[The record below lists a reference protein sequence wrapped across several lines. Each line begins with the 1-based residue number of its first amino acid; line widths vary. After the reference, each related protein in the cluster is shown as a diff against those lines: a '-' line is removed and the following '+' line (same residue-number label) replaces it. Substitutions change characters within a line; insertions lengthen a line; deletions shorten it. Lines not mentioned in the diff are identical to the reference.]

1 MSRSSNMEK
10 PSIYELINMVEQVN
24 NTSII
29 QFTESL
35 SKPISISSIIVL
47 SEIKKQKKCQPI
59 ELAKKLGYSKSSITA
74 ISTKLIN
81 ANHITSIADPHD
93 RRKTYFTITTEGLD
107 ILKEADKVGK
117 KYYET
122 IYSVL
127 TEQELAQYIH
137 IQRKLLH
144 HIKQ

>member
-1 MSRSSNMEK
+1 MEK

-29 QFTESL
+29 QYTDSL

-47 SEIKKQKKCQPI
+47 SEIKKRKTCQPI
-59 ELAKKLGYSKSSITA
+59 ELAKKLRYSKNSITA
-74 ISTKLIN
+74 ISNKLIR
-81 ANHITSIADPHD
+81 ASYITSIADPHD
-93 RRKTYFTITTEGLD
+93 RRKTYFTITTEGMD
-107 ILKEADKVGK
+107 ILKEAEILGQ

-127 TEQELAQYIH
+127 TEEELSQYIN
-137 IQRKLLH
+137 IQRKLLY

>member
-1 MSRSSNMEK
+1 MEK
-10 PSIYELINMVEQVN
+10 PSIYELINMIEQVN
-24 NTSII
+24 NESII

-47 SEIKKQKKCQPI
+47 SEIKKRKTCQPI

-74 ISTKLIN
+74 ISGKLIR
-81 ANHITSIADPHD
+81 ANYITSIADPHD
-93 RRKTYFTITTEGLD
+93 RRKTYFTITAEGMD
-107 ILKEADKVGK
+107 ILKEAEILGQ

-127 TEQELAQYIH
+127 TEEELAQFIQ
-137 IQRKLLH
+137 IQRKLLY

>member
-1 MSRSSNMEK
+1 MEK

-24 NTSII
+24 NASII
-29 QFTESL
+29 QYTDSL
-35 SKPISISSIIVL
+35 SKPIGISSIIVL
-47 SEIKKQKKCQPI
+47 SEIKKQKTCQPI

-74 ISTKLIN
+74 ISNKLIS
-81 ANHITSIADPHD
+81 ANYITSTTDPHD
-93 RRKTYFTITTEGLD
+93 RRKTYFTITAEGMD
-107 ILKEADKVGK
+107 ILKEVEILGQ

-127 TEQELAQYIH
+127 TEEELSQYIH
-137 IQRKLLH
+137 IQRKLLY

>member
-1 MSRSSNMEK
+1 MEK

-24 NTSII
+24 NASII
-29 QFTESL
+29 QYTDSL
-35 SKPISISSIIVL
+35 SKPIGISSIIVL
-47 SEIKKQKKCQPI
+47 SEIKKQKTCQPI

-74 ISTKLIN
+74 ISNKLIS
-81 ANHITSIADPHD
+81 ANYIISTTDPHD
-93 RRKTYFTITTEGLD
+93 RRKTYFTITAEGMD
-107 ILKEADKVGK
+107 ILKEVEILGR

-127 TEQELAQYIH
+127 TEEELSQYIH
-137 IQRKLLH
+137 IQRKLLY

>member
-1 MSRSSNMEK
+1 MEK

-29 QFTESL
+29 QYTDSL

-47 SEIKKQKKCQPI
+47 SEIKKRKTCQPI

-74 ISTKLIN
+74 ISNKLIR
-81 ANHITSIADPHD
+81 ASYITSIADPHD
-93 RRKTYFTITTEGLD
+93 RRKTYFTITTEGMN
-107 ILKEADKVGK
+107 ILKEAEILGQ

-127 TEQELAQYIH
+127 TEEELSQYIN
-137 IQRKLLH
+137 IQRKLLY

>member
-1 MSRSSNMEK
+1 MEK

-29 QFTESL
+29 QYTDSL

-47 SEIKKQKKCQPI
+47 SEIKKCKTCQPI

-74 ISTKLIN
+74 ISNKLIR
-81 ANHITSIADPHD
+81 ASYITSIADPHD
-93 RRKTYFTITTEGLD
+93 RRKTYFTITTEGMD
-107 ILKEADKVGK
+107 ILKEAEILGQ

-127 TEQELAQYIH
+127 TEEELSQYIN
-137 IQRKLLH
+137 IQRKLLY

>member
-1 MSRSSNMEK
+1 MEK

-29 QFTESL
+29 QYTDSL
-35 SKPISISSIIVL
+35 SKSISISSIIVL
-47 SEIKKQKKCQPI
+47 SEIKKRKTCQPI

-74 ISTKLIN
+74 ISNKLIR
-81 ANHITSIADPHD
+81 ASYITSIADPHD
-93 RRKTYFTITTEGLD
+93 RRKTYFTITTEGID
-107 ILKEADKVGK
+107 ILKEAEILGQ

-127 TEQELAQYIH
+127 TEEELSQYIN
-137 IQRKLLH
+137 IQRKLLY

>member
-1 MSRSSNMEK
+1 
-10 PSIYELINMVEQVN
+10 MVEQVN

-29 QFTESL
+29 QYTDSL

-47 SEIKKQKKCQPI
+47 SEIKKRKTCQPI

-74 ISTKLIN
+74 ISNKLIR
-81 ANHITSIADPHD
+81 ASYITSIADPHD
-93 RRKTYFTITTEGLD
+93 RRKTYFTITTEGMD
-107 ILKEADKVGK
+107 ILKEAEILGQ

-127 TEQELAQYIH
+127 TEEELSQYIN
-137 IQRKLLH
+137 IQRKLLY